1 MPALNWPEIRTKF
14 ARDWVDETSER
25 EGAQTFWNEFF
36 EVFGVN
42 RRRTGIRF
50 EKAAQCFG
58 RKAKGRIDVFWPGT
72 LLAEHKSAGED
83 LDAAHT
89 QATGYFDGLT
99 DEELPRYV
107 VVSDFANF
115 RLYDLDDGSQ
125 IEFPLKKLPDKV
137 AAFGFIAGYQKIKI
151 RADG

>member
-50 EKAAQCFG
+50 EKAHSVLGERPRVASMFSGQ
-58 RKAKGRIDVFWPGT
+58 
-72 LLAEHKSAGED
+72 EHC
-83 LDAAHT
+83 
-89 QATGYFDGLT
+89 
-99 DEELPRYV
+99 
-107 VVSDFANF
+107 
-115 RLYDLDDGSQ
+115 
-125 IEFPLKKLPDKV
+125 
-137 AAFGFIAGYQKIKI
+137 
-151 RADG
+151 